1 MTAASTSNA
10 QTFGLGPTS
19 FSTAALR
26 EVSRRELI
34 QVLDSVRGK
43 KALVIDPSV
52 SGPLS
57 LVAEFAVLKEHGV
70 EKIFHLASAPLE
82 TDCKSLV
89 YITRPNP
96 THMKWIADQYK
107 WCASQRS
114 STPDNQPDITVYF
127 VPRRTLICD
136 QILEEQGIF
145 GDIAIGDY
153 HLDIV
158 PLEEDL
164 LSLELDSFKP
174 FYVDGDPTL
183 IHSVAHAIMKFQI
196 LYGSIPRILGKGN
209 GAKVLTELLIRM
221 RRDYSIADAPL
232 NSSQA
237 SDSEFDSIIIL
248 DRTVDLVS
256 PLRVQLTYEGL
267 IDELFSIKTTFVE
280 ISAPVSQVSPAA
292 IIPPTYS
299 KSKKLVLN
307 NQDHVFSEI
316 RNLGF
321 EVVGSMLSH
330 VALRIQEEEDERHKL
345 KTTTQLKDFASKIG
359 SLQQQRQSLG
369 LHNGI
374 YDDILR
380 YAGNPDTVKRWAAE
394 EVFTH
399 GKSSSSD
406 LEYIEEL
413 IGRQAPIETVLRL
426 LCLYCVVNGGLK
438 TKYYDSFRRHIVQTY
453 GYMHI
458 VTLQRLKQA
467 SLLFPLVSTGP
478 KAPYLQL
485 IKQLQLTCDYDS
497 DQVADIS
504 YVYHGYAPISIRLIQ
519 MACRILNNTSDT
531 ISSAPSWKGCEDVL
545 KIIPGPSIEE
555 TITASDRSFRK
566 KVQQI
571 SPLTLVVFLGG
582 CTMAEVAA
590 LRFISGG
597 DSSQRGF
604 IILTTGITT
613 GSRLLNSMVSKPN
626 ATGSCAPVFSTLK
639 NTTD

>member
-1 MTAASTSNA
+1 MN
-10 QTFGLGPTS
+10 
-19 FSTAALR
+19 
-26 EVSRRELI
+26 
-34 QVLDSVRGK
+34 
-43 KALVIDPSV
+43 
-52 SGPLS
+52 
-57 LVAEFAVLKEHGV
+57 
-70 EKIFHLASAPLE
+70 IFQ
-82 TDCKSLV
+82 
-89 YITRPNP
+89 
-96 THMKWIADQYK
+96 DQYK

-164 LSLELDSFKP
+164 LSLELTRLNHFMCTCHHEIPNSFMAP
-174 FYVDGDPTL
+174 FL
-183 IHSVAHAIMKFQI
+183 EF
-196 LYGSIPRILGKGN
+196 LER
-209 GAKVLTELLIRM
+209 VLTELLIRM

-267 IDELFSIKTTFVE
+267 IDELFSIKTRATQIE
-280 ISAPVSQVSPAA
+280 NYNSAQ
-292 IIPPTYS
+292 
-299 KSKKLVLN
+299 
-307 NQDHVFSEI
+307 
-316 RNLGF
+316 GF
-321 EVVGSMLSH
+321 CL
-330 VALRIQEEEDERHKL
+330 
-345 KTTTQLKDFASKIG
+345 KIG
-359 SLQQQRQSLG
+359 D
-369 LHNGI
+369 NGI

-438 TKYYDSFRRHIVQTY
+438 TKYYDSFRRHIVQADPD
-453 GYMHI
+453 GMSDS
-458 VTLQRLKQA
+458 KQYKSA
-467 SLLFPLVSTGP
+467 TDFT
-478 KAPYLQL
+478 
-485 IKQLQLTCDYDS
+485 IDS
-497 DQVADIS
+497 CCFS
-504 YVYHGYAPISIRLIQ
+504 
-519 MACRILNNTSDT
+519 
-531 ISSAPSWKGCEDVL
+531 
-545 KIIPGPSIEE
+545 
-555 TITASDRSFRK
+555 
-566 KVQQI
+566 
-571 SPLTLVVFLGG
+571 GG

-626 ATGSCAPVFSTLK
+626 ATGSCTPAFSTLK